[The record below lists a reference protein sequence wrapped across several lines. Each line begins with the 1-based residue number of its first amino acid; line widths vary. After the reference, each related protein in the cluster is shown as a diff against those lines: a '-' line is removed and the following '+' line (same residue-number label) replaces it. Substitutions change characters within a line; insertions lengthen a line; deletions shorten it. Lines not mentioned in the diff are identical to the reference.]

1 MNLVAAGMS
10 PLQLMTGREVSA
22 APRRRW
28 RCFPDAACLAW
39 SLLLLSPFIATA
51 QTDPPPV
58 SYVRSFIND
67 VPDRPGV
74 TVSVYGAT
82 DVASFTIEEKLPN
95 PATALDISDGGVY
108 LPEQNV
114 IRWGPY
120 SDMAS
125 VSVSYRLTG
134 LPASYPVDGGA
145 WMDGQWYFSPGVTL
159 VTVLPATA
167 DDGLATQP
175 PRVDTPEFVPVGGGN
190 VPVAVTISC
199 DTAGAEIYYT
209 TDGSLPD
216 ESSTLYTG
224 AVHLET
230 AGVIRAVAF
239 KTDWTRSMA
248 SVAYYG
254 PTAPPADAVVARE
267 ITGNSTES
275 PMVTFTLTSPGG
287 SAIAVTETLPPGVSA
302 NDVSDGGHY
311 DALHHVV
318 RWGPFLASDTI
329 PSSLSYTVQ
338 APPGEYPVS
347 AAWSVDGVSGSEA
360 TATNLVIT
368 GTADELATPPQ
379 RVATPTFDPVSGGD
393 VPVDV
398 TIACTNEGA
407 VIYYTTDGSLPNDVD
422 SMLYTDA
429 VHLETAGVIRAVA
442 FKTDWTRSMA
452 SVAYYGPTAPPAD
465 AAVAR
470 SVTGNST
477 ASPQVALEVSP
488 GLSAQ
493 CVTVTETLPPGVSAN
508 PVSHN
513 GHYDEVNHVV
523 RWGPFLGTIPSPL
536 SYTVQAP
543 PGEYPVS
550 AAWSVDGVSGSE
562 ATATN
567 LVITGT
573 ADELATPPQR
583 VATPVIEP
591 AMAAIPPSGSVTVEI
606 SSDSTVRYTLDGSL
620 PTESSTLYTPGETVL
635 TFNERMTLRA
645 VAFPPAGSTD
655 LRSMAAV
662 GEYSPEVITPEVGMN
677 YSVSGEG
684 GFSPTIVNT
693 VTPGD
698 TVDCYAVVETIPYGL
713 LPSGFGDGIW
723 DPIAREIRWGPYL
736 EDHTEREFS
745 YNIEGASV
753 SFPLSGRVSVN
764 GYTAATTEA
773 ATVQIDE
780 NFIGSEPVTDLAA
793 CATIHLSYN
802 VNINPAPGII
812 TVTSASGTVNWGDG
826 TTTAITTPAMTL
838 QKAYSVP
845 GTYDI
850 VISAHWEGHN
860 SAGDTKTGHAT
871 NVRKPDQIQVVTDC
885 VAPQIVAQP
894 YDQAVLVGS
903 NVLFTVSASSSVP
916 MSYQWYFNETFPIV
930 GARASSLA
938 LPAVQA
944 PSAGTYL
951 VIITNV
957 FGSVISDSATLTVV
971 TPHSTGVT
979 IGSDGSISFTFKT
992 LPYTSSRIW
1001 GATELRPPI
1010 EWQLLATV
1018 ISDAN
1023 GDCTFVDDEVA
1034 DFPARFLTITT
1045 P

>member
-329 PSSLSYTVQ
+329 PSS
-338 APPGEYPVS
+338 
-347 AAWSVDGVSGSEA
+347 
-360 TATNLVIT
+360 
-368 GTADELATPPQ
+368 
-379 RVATPTFDPVSGGD
+379 
-393 VPVDV
+393 
-398 TIACTNEGA
+398 
-407 VIYYTTDGSLPNDVD
+407 
-422 SMLYTDA
+422 
-429 VHLETAGVIRAVA
+429 
-442 FKTDWTRSMA
+442 
-452 SVAYYGPTAPPAD
+452 
-465 AAVAR
+465 
-470 SVTGNST
+470 
-477 ASPQVALEVSP
+477 
-488 GLSAQ
+488 
-493 CVTVTETLPPGVSAN
+493 
-508 PVSHN
+508 
-513 GHYDEVNHVV
+513 
-523 RWGPFLGTIPSPL
+523 L

>member
-1 MNLVAAGMS
+1 MLRTISILGERFGERIAAGFPRSLNLVAADMS
-10 PLQLMTGREVSA
+10 PLQLMTGCKVTA
-22 APRRRW
+22 APRRRL
-28 RCFPDAACLAW
+28 RFLPDAACLAW

-67 VPDRPGV
+67 VPDQPGV
-74 TVSVYGAT
+74 TVSVYGAAG
-82 DVASFTIEEKLPN
+82 VASFTIEERLPN
-95 PATALDISDGGVY
+95 PATARDISDGGVY
-108 LPEQNV
+108 LAEQNV

-120 SDMAS
+120 SDMES

-159 VTVLPATA
+159 VTVLPATS
-167 DDGLATQP
+167 DEELATP
-175 PRVDTPEFVPVGGGN
+175 PERVATPEFDPVGGGN

-199 DTAGAEIYYT
+199 DTE
-209 TDGSLPD
+209 D
-216 ESSTLYTG
+216 
-224 AVHLET
+224 
-230 AGVIRAVAF
+230 
-239 KTDWTRSMA
+239 
-248 SVAYYG
+248 
-254 PTAPPADAVVARE
+254 
-267 ITGNSTES
+267 
-275 PMVTFTLTSPGG
+275 
-287 SAIAVTETLPPGVSA
+287 
-302 NDVSDGGHY
+302 
-311 DALHHVV
+311 
-318 RWGPFLASDTI
+318 
-329 PSSLSYTVQ
+329 
-338 APPGEYPVS
+338 
-347 AAWSVDGVSGSEA
+347 
-360 TATNLVIT
+360 
-368 GTADELATPPQ
+368 
-379 RVATPTFDPVSGGD
+379 
-393 VPVDV
+393 
-398 TIACTNEGA
+398 A
-407 VIYYTTDGSLPNDVD
+407 VIYYTTDGSLPTDD
-422 SMLYTDA
+422 GSGSSTLYTGA
-429 VHLETAGVIRAVA
+429 VPLETAGVIRAVA

-477 ASPQVALEVSP
+477 ASPQVALNVAP

-493 CVTVTETLPPGVSAN
+493 CVAVTETLPPGVRAES
-508 PVSHN
+508 VTE
-513 GHYDEVNHVV
+513 GGYYDELKHVV
-523 RWGPFLGTIPSPL
+523 RWGPFVGTIPESL

-543 PGEYPVS
+543 PGNYPVS
-550 AAWSVDGVSGSE
+550 AAWSVDGVSASE
-562 ATATN
+562 EGATS
-567 LVITGT
+567 LIVVGPT
-573 ADELATPPQR
+573 ADLASPPLRMPTPR
-583 VATPVIEP
+583 IDP
-591 AMAAIPPSGSVTVEI
+591 AIASIAQGGSVTVEI
-606 SSDSTVRYTLDGSL
+606 SCADSTAQIRYTLDGSL
-620 PTESSTLYTPGETVL
+620 PTESSTLYTPDETHL
-635 TFNERMTLRA
+635 TFSERITLRA

-655 LRSMAAV
+655 LSSMAAV
-662 GEYSPEVITPEVGMN
+662 GEYALEVITPEVMMD

-693 VTPGD
+693 VAPGD
-698 TVDCYAVVETIPYGL
+698 AVDCYAVVETIPYGL
-713 LPSGFGDGIW
+713 LTSELSGDGNW
-723 DPIAREIRWGPYL
+723 DPIASEIRWGPYL
-736 EDHTEREFS
+736 DHAEREFS

-753 SFPLSGRVSVN
+753 SFPLSGRISVN
-764 GYTAATTEA
+764 GYSVATTDA
-773 ATVQIDE
+773 AMVQIDE
-780 NFIGSEPVTDLAA
+780 NSTGSEPVTDLAA

-860 SAGDTKTGHAT
+860 SAGVTKTGHAT

-885 VAPQIVAQP
+885 VAPQIVTQP

-916 MSYQWYFNETFPIV
+916 MGYQWYFNETFPIV

-971 TPHSTGVT
+971 TPHSTGAT